1 MIEALDVSHWTGHV
15 TQMQWERAREQLGVT
30 LAIVGSWHGSKQNH
44 AAESSLQTA
53 RAAGLMT
60 ATYIVLSSH
69 LKGSSAVAHGMS
81 ACGDEWA
88 HLRFAALD
96 VELDGI
102 KEAHIDGAH
111 RSLGKL
117 PGMMYTGRWF
127 WASNKHLG
135 NPQWGRG
142 LPLWDSHYD
151 GRAHLDANFRPY
163 GPWPRQTA
171 KQYTDHAPNINADR
185 SVFRAD
191 WEPLT

>member
-1 MIEALDVSHWTGHV
+1 M
-15 TQMQWERAREQLGVT
+15 TQMQWERAREDQGVD

-60 ATYIVLSSH
+60 ATYIVLSAH

-81 ACGDEWA
+81 ACGAEWA
-88 HLRFAALD
+88 HLRFVALD

-117 PGMMYTGRWF
+117 PAMIYTGRWF
-127 WASNKHLG
+127 WSSSKHLG
-135 NPQWGRG
+135 DPHWGAD

-151 GRAHLDANFRPY
+151 GNALLDHPFRRY
-163 GPWPRQTA
+163 GGWREQTA
-171 KQYTDHAPNINADR
+171 KQYADRCPGLNADR
-185 SVFRAD
+185 SVFD
-191 WEPLT
+191 PTWEPIS